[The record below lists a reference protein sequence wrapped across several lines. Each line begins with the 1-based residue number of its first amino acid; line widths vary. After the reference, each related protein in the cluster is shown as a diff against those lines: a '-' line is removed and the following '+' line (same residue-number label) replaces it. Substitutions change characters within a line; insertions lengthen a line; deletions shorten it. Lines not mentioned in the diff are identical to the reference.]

1 HADTN
6 NVGVARGMEAVVNPF
21 DHAVSAFIEDCEDR
35 GLSDDIM
42 LVTTGEMGRTPRIN
56 KRGGRDHW
64 GGLTPMMLYGGG
76 ISGGQIVGQSTK
88 DGGQPATPPMKNE
101 NLVATIL
108 QSLFDIGE
116 LRLES
121 SLPVELVQY
130 ATSGT
135 PIPGL
140 LD

>member
-1 HADTN
+1 
-6 NVGVARGMEAVVNPF
+6 
-21 DHAVSAFIEDCEDR
+21 
-35 GLSDDIM
+35 
-42 LVTTGEMGRTPRIN
+42 
-56 KRGGRDHW
+56 
-64 GGLTPMMLYGGG
+64 MMLYGGG

-88 DGGQPATPPMKNE
+88 DGGQPATTPMKNE